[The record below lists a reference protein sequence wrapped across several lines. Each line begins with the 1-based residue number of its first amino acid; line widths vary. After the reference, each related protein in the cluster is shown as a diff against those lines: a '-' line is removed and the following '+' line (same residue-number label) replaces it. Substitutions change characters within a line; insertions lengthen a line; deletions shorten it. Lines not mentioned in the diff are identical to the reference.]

1 MLLYVEQ
8 PRNKKKSARRR
19 RRRPLGAFKR
29 SSDESLFESQKEA
42 LFVSGYFT
50 SKLVTYQGIE
60 CGQIIFE
67 YEGSKGPFVKER
79 RSGGAASVVNSKL
92 NMN

>member
-1 MLLYVEQ
+1 MAASKGHLMKASL
-8 PRNKKKSARRR
+8 KA
-19 RRRPLGAFKR
+19 KR
-29 SSDESLFESQKEA
+29 EA

-67 YEGSKGPFVKER
+67 YEGSKGPFVRER